1 MSLIK
6 SIILTIITLSLSL
19 VTIIVFFI
27 IAIIFIFTVIRI
39 ILYSFKLTTKENSQ
53 ISEEYQ
59 NKEKV
64 EVASIREKQTE
75 KSQKII
81 RKIKIGKK
89 FKDNIKYI
97 EDLKFSPNAQYIGLI
112 FKVDWRK
119 NYYIQISDAIFGSGS
134 RIFGPFDYAQ
144 YLTFSPDSSKY
155 AFIFKQNNKYYVQ
168 LNYETLGPFDYANH
182 LTFSPDSSKYLFHFY
197 EGDLSYDQIE
207 LEVFVSRYEHYIQ
220 INDKKYG
227 PYQDYI
233 FFGTSLTS
241 ESTTS
246 FSPNSSRYGWLYW
259 GYYPGFETYIQID
272 DVTYGPY
279 INATFTFT
287 KDNKAFIAFIKS
299 TERKLIIIQEV

>member
-6 SIILTIITLSLSL
+6 SIILIIITLSLSL

-39 ILYSFKLTTKENSQ
+39 ILYGFKLTTKENPQ

-64 EVASIREKQTE
+64 EVASIREKQEE

-89 FKDNIKYI
+89 FKDNITYI

-112 FKVDWRK
+112 FKVGWRK

-134 RIFGPFDYAQ
+134 RIFGPFDYANH
-144 YLTFSPDSSKY
+144 LTFSPDSSKY
-155 AFIFKQNNKYYVQ
+155 AFIFQQNNKYYVQ
-168 LNYETLGPFDYANH
+168 LNYETLGSFDYAQY

-197 EGDLSYDQIE
+197 EGDLSYDEIE
-207 LEVFVSRYEHYIQ
+207 LYVFAARYKHYIQ

-233 FFGTSLTS
+233 VFGTSLTS

-259 GYYPGFETYIQID
+259 QYDAGFEPYIQID

-279 INATFTFT
+279 IKATFTFT

-299 TERKLIIIQEV
+299 IERKLIIIQEV